1 MIRLFEYRVYRT
13 TEEPVPFC
21 WKVLFVLFML
31 GTLLAMVA
39 VCGSCQPEEEDI
51 GNTGVG
57 EVLPA
62 TIRLEVRGEELMNI
76 ATRDINESVVS
87 NLHILVYNSSGAL
100 IGQKYQT
107 GSSTVTV
114 NTRSAT
120 GCTIY
125 AIANTGKADLFNGY
139 AIHKESYLKSMV
151 YSLTNWDDLGKGTNL
166 LMTGSMKSVNIRA
179 GAQTLSTRL
188 ALTRMVA
195 RVELKIKVKESSG
208 ITITDYSV
216 KNIPACSYYVA
227 RASGDAAQA
236 ATAAHWKES
245 GVIATSGAT
254 SVNKTFYMFENRRGT
269 KSISAQKD
277 KTTANAPAKATY
289 VVVHGLVGSIA
300 VTWTVYL
307 GENNTS
313 DFNIKRNS
321 NYTYNITLNDVAA
334 TDTRVVVD
342 FTGTEDLSS
351 AGTANCYLAKK
362 VNTWYKFK
370 ATVRGNG
377 ATTAALISPTGSALA
392 ANAAISPASA
402 ELVWETNGH
411 GKIIQGVILKDG
423 YVYFKTGPT
432 TEGNAVIAVK
442 DRSGNVLWSWHIWK
456 THFSL
461 AEMPTQT
468 YKTNP
473 RSGMNG
479 LIYSDVL
486 PAKRTLVMMKCDL
499 GAASNAATNNDEV
512 VKTFGLYYQF
522 GRKDPFPTAKN
533 RERRIDNNS
542 ETVDVF
548 DRDGNKLNA
557 ATLRGENYQIMNH
570 FISSSVQ
577 PIISYSIKQPLTFIL
592 CSEDNSFNWIYGAIS
607 QSEAWKVS
615 NRLWGGNLNNETSSK
630 RLDTKFT
637 GKTIYDPCPSGWC
650 MPPQDTWTNFTTSLL
665 DGDRSSNYNIN
676 IASLYNCPIE
686 DQKNYV
692 DGDYSG
698 FVSST
703 GVFGRRY
710 YINGNTG
717 DKAFYPASGYRNGIN
732 GQICDVGASSC
743 AWSSSPVSA
752 DLPQGAC
759 LNTNIAWVYPV
770 SSHSRAN
777 GFPVRCVKET
787 SL

>member
-87 NLHILVYNSSGAL
+87 NLHILVYNSSGEL

-107 GSSTVTV
+107 GSSMVTV

>member
-13 TEEPVPFC
+13 QEEPVPFC

-31 GTLLAMVA
+31 GTLLAMTA
-39 VCGSCQPEEEDI
+39 VCSSCQPEEDMEAIGVEEDQ
-51 GNTGVG
+51 
-57 EVLPA
+57 PA
-62 TIRLEVRGEELMNI
+62 TIRLEVQGEELVNI

-87 NLHILVYNSSGAL
+87 NLHILVYNSSGEL

-377 ATTAALISPTGSALA
+377 AATAALISPTGSALA

-499 GAASNAATNNDEV
+499 GAASNAATNNNEV

-607 QSEAWKVS
+607 QSEAWKAS

-650 MPPQDTWTNFTTSLL
+650 MPPQDTWTNFTTTLL

-692 DGDYSG
+692 DGDNSG

-732 GQICDVGASSC
+732 GQVCDVGASSC
-743 AWSSSPVSA
+743 VWSSSPVSA

-759 LNTNIAWVYPV
+759 LNTNITWVYPV

>member
-13 TEEPVPFC
+13 QEEPVPFC

-31 GTLLAMVA
+31 GTLLAMTA
-39 VCGSCQPEEEDI
+39 VCSSCQPEEDMEAIGVEEDQ
-51 GNTGVG
+51 
-57 EVLPA
+57 PA
-62 TIRLEVRGEELMNI
+62 TIRLEVQGEELVNI

-87 NLHILVYNSSGAL
+87 NLHILVYNSSGEL

-125 AIANTGKADLFNGY
+125 AIANTGKADLFKGY

-188 ALTRMVA
+188 VLTRMVA

-216 KNIPACSYYVA
+216 KNIPSRSYYIA
-227 RASGDAAQA
+227 RASEDAAQA

-245 GVIATSGAT
+245 GVITTSGAT
-254 SVNKTFYMFENRRGT
+254 SVSKTFYMFENRRGT

-289 VVVHGLVGSIA
+289 VVIHGLVGA
-300 VTWTVYL
+300 VTVTWTVYL

-313 DFNIKRNS
+313 DFNIKRNG
-321 NYTYNITLNDVAA
+321 NYTYNITLNDVAV

-377 ATTAALISPTGSALA
+377 AATAALISPTGSALA
-392 ANAAISPASA
+392 ANAAISPAST

-432 TEGNAVIAVK
+432 AEGNAVIAVK

-456 THFSL
+456 THFNL

-479 LIYSDVL
+479 TIYSDVC
-486 PAKRTLVMMKCDL
+486 RQTYT
-499 GAASNAATNNDEV
+499 G
-512 VKTFGLYYQF
+512 Y
-522 GRKDPFPTAKN
+522 
-533 RERRIDNNS
+533 
-542 ETVDVF
+542 
-548 DRDGNKLNA
+548 DG
-557 ATLRGENYQIMNH
+557 M
-570 FISSSVQ
+570 
-577 PIISYSIKQPLTFIL
+577 
-592 CSEDNSFNWIYGAIS
+592 
-607 QSEAWKVS
+607 
-615 NRLWGGNLNNETSSK
+615 
-630 RLDTKFT
+630 
-637 GKTIYDPCPSGWC
+637 
-650 MPPQDTWTNFTTSLL
+650 
-665 DGDRSSNYNIN
+665 
-676 IASLYNCPIE
+676 
-686 DQKNYV
+686 
-692 DGDYSG
+692 
-698 FVSST
+698 
-703 GVFGRRY
+703 
-710 YINGNTG
+710 
-717 DKAFYPASGYRNGIN
+717 
-732 GQICDVGASSC
+732 
-743 AWSSSPVSA
+743 
-752 DLPQGAC
+752 
-759 LNTNIAWVYPV
+759 
-770 SSHSRAN
+770 
-777 GFPVRCVKET
+777 
-787 SL
+787 

>member
-87 NLHILVYNSSGAL
+87 NLHILVYNSSGEL

-402 ELVWETNGH
+402 DLVWETNGH

-557 ATLRGENYQIMNH
+557 ATLRGENYQ
-570 FISSSVQ
+570 
-577 PIISYSIKQPLTFIL
+577 L
-592 CSEDNSFNWIYGAIS
+592 FN
-607 QSEAWKVS
+607 
-615 NRLWGGNLNNETSSK
+615 
-630 RLDTKFT
+630 
-637 GKTIYDPCPSGWC
+637 KT
-650 MPPQDTWTNFTTSLL
+650 
-665 DGDRSSNYNIN
+665 
-676 IASLYNCPIE
+676 A
-686 DQKNYV
+686 V
-692 DGDYSG
+692 D
-698 FVSST
+698 
-703 GVFGRRY
+703 
-710 YINGNTG
+710 
-717 DKAFYPASGYRNGIN
+717 FY
-732 GQICDVGASSC
+732 
-743 AWSSSPVSA
+743 
-752 DLPQGAC
+752 
-759 LNTNIAWVYPV
+759 
-770 SSHSRAN
+770 
-777 GFPVRCVKET
+777 FM
-787 SL
+787 

>member
-1 MIRLFEYRVYRT
+1 MIRLFEYRVYRRQ
-13 TEEPVPFC
+13 EEPVPFC

-31 GTLLAMVA
+31 GTLLAMAA
-39 VCGSCQPEEEDI
+39 VCSSCQPEEDMEAIGVEEDQ
-51 GNTGVG
+51 
-57 EVLPA
+57 PA
-62 TIRLEVRGEELMNI
+62 TIRLEVQGEELVNI

-87 NLHILVYNSSGAL
+87 NLHILVYNSSGEL

-107 GSSTVTV
+107 GSSTVTM

-125 AIANTGKADLFNGY
+125 AVANTGKADLFKGY

-188 ALTRMVA
+188 VLTRMVA

-216 KNIPACSYYVA
+216 KNTPSLSYYIA
-227 RASGDAAQA
+227 RASEDAVQT

-245 GVIATSGAT
+245 GVITTSGAT

-289 VVVHGLVGSIA
+289 VVIHGLVGA
-300 VTWTVYL
+300 VTVTWTVYL

-313 DFNIKRNS
+313 DFNIKRNG
-321 NYTYNITLNDVAA
+321 NYRYDITLNDVAA

-342 FTGTEDLSS
+342 FAGTEDLSS

-377 ATTAALISPTGSALA
+377 AATAALISPTGSALA
-392 ANAAISPASA
+392 ANAAISPAST

-432 TEGNAVIAVK
+432 AEGNAVIAVK

-456 THFSL
+456 THFNL

-473 RSGMNG
+473 RIMNPFLYYNSLTSRN
-479 LIYSDVL
+479 LI
-486 PAKRTLVMMKCDL
+486 MMDRDI
-499 GAASNAATNNDEV
+499 GAADNTASNADAV
-512 VKTFGLYYQF
+512 AKTFGLYYQF
-522 GRKDPFPTAKN
+522 GRKDPFPPLKDKAGNIEIYDTNGTCIGTDEIIGNCVKN
-533 RERRIDNNS
+533 NEI
-542 ETVDVF
+542 
-548 DRDGNKLNA
+548 
-557 ATLRGENYQIMNH
+557 
-570 FISSSVQ
+570 
-577 PIISYSIKQPLTFIL
+577 PSYSVMTTMINYTINHPLTFVTYT
-592 CSEDNSFNWIYGAIS
+592 DGTGNWIYGALLTTS
-607 QSEAWKVS
+607 VCEASDK
-615 NRLWGGNLNNETSSK
+615 LWGSDFNSATTTL
-630 RLDTKFT
+630 LFDTKFT
-637 GKTIYDPCPSGWC
+637 GKTIYDPCPLGWC
-650 MPPQDTWTNFTTSLL
+650 VPPQDTWTNFTTTISE
-665 DGDRSSNYNIN
+665 SATS
-676 IASLYNCPIE
+676 
-686 DQKNYV
+686 
-692 DGDYSG
+692 DYSTEDAS
-698 FVSST
+698 FT
-703 GVFGRRY
+703 TLQQRIRRIGVLCLKMVLRVLRFSAAVF
-710 YINGNTG
+710 I
-717 DKAFYPASGYRNGIN
+717 YPEL
-732 GQICDVGASSC
+732 QE
-743 AWSSSPVSA
+743 
-752 DLPQGAC
+752 
-759 LNTNIAWVYPV
+759 
-770 SSHSRAN
+770 H
-777 GFPVRCVKET
+777 
-787 SL
+787 

>member
-1 MIRLFEYRVYRT
+1 MIKLFEYRVYRT
-13 TEEPVPFC
+13 QEEPVPFC

-31 GTLLAMVA
+31 GTLLAMTA
-39 VCGSCQPEEEDI
+39 VCSSCQPEEDMEAIGAEED
-51 GNTGVG
+51 
-57 EVLPA
+57 LPA
-62 TIRLEVRGEELMNI
+62 TIRLEVQGEELVNI

-87 NLHILVYNSSGAL
+87 NLHILVYNSLGEL

-125 AIANTGKADLFNGY
+125 AVANTGKADLFKGY

-166 LMTGSMKSVNIRA
+166 LMTGSMKSVNIKA

-188 ALTRMVA
+188 VLTRMVA

-216 KNIPACSYYVA
+216 KNIPSRSYYIA
-227 RASGDAAQA
+227 RASEDAVQT

-245 GVIATSGAT
+245 GVIAASGAT
-254 SVNKTFYMFENRRGT
+254 SVSKTFYMFENRRGT

-289 VVVHGLVGSIA
+289 VVIHGLVGA
-300 VTWTVYL
+300 VTVTWTVYL

-313 DFNIKRNS
+313 DFNIKRNG
-321 NYTYNITLNDVAA
+321 NYTYNITLNDIAA

-342 FTGTEDLSS
+342 FAGTEDLSS

-377 ATTAALISPTGSALA
+377 AATAALISPTGSALA

-432 TEGNAVIAVK
+432 AEGNAVIAVK

-456 THFSL
+456 THFNL
-461 AEMPTQT
+461 AEMPAQT

-479 LIYSDVL
+479 TIYSDVL
-486 PAKRTLVMMKCDL
+486 PAKRTLVMMECDL

-512 VKTFGLYYQF
+512 VRTFGLYYQF

-557 ATLRGENYQIMNH
+557 ATLRGEKYQVMNRTV
-570 FISSSVQ
+570 SSSVQ
-577 PIISYSIKQPLTFIL
+577 SIISYSIKQPLTFIL
-592 CSEDNSFNWIYGAIS
+592 CSEDNSYNWIYGAIS
-607 QSEAWKVS
+607 QSEAWKAS

-650 MPPQDTWTNFTTSLL
+650 MPPQDTWTNFTTTLL
-665 DGDRSSNYNIN
+665 DGDRNSNYNIN
-676 IASLYNCPIE
+676 IASLYNCPVE
-686 DQKNYV
+686 DLKNYV
-692 DGDYSG
+692 DGDNSG

-732 GQICDVGASSC
+732 GQVCDVGASSC

-759 LNTNIAWVYPV
+759 LNTNITWVYPV

>member
-13 TEEPVPFC
+13 QEEPVPFC

-31 GTLLAMVA
+31 GTLLAMTA
-39 VCGSCQPEEEDI
+39 VCSSCQPEEDMEAIGAEED
-51 GNTGVG
+51 
-57 EVLPA
+57 LPA
-62 TIRLEVRGEELMNI
+62 TIRLEVQGEELVNI

-87 NLHILVYNSSGAL
+87 NLHILVYNSSGEL

-125 AIANTGKADLFNGY
+125 AIANTGKADLFKGY

-166 LMTGSMKSVNIRA
+166 LMTGSMKSVNIKA
-179 GAQTLSTRL
+179 GAQTLATSL

-216 KNIPACSYYVA
+216 KNIPSRSYYIA
-227 RASGDAAQA
+227 RASEDAVQT

-245 GVIATSGAT
+245 GVIAASGAT
-254 SVNKTFYMFENRRGT
+254 SVSKTFYMFENRRGT

-289 VVVHGLVGSIA
+289 VVIHGLVGA
-300 VTWTVYL
+300 VTVTWTVYL

-313 DFNIKRNS
+313 DFNIKRNG

-342 FTGTEDLSS
+342 FAGTEDLSS

-377 ATTAALISPTGSALA
+377 AATAALISPTGSALA

-432 TEGNAVIAVK
+432 AEGNAVIAVK
-442 DRSGNVLWSWHIWK
+442 DRSSNVLWSWHIWK
-456 THFSL
+456 THFNL
-461 AEMPTQT
+461 AEMPAQT

-473 RSGMNG
+473 RIMNASLYYNG
-479 LIYSDVL
+479 LVSRNLIMMDRNVGAEAEILYNSDT
-486 PAKRTLVMMKCDL
+486 KEKTLSL
-499 GAASNAATNNDEV
+499 
-512 VKTFGLYYQF
+512 FYQF
-522 GRKDPFPTAKN
+522 GRKDPFPAGKN
-533 RERRIDNNS
+533 KTGEISIYDK
-542 ETVDVF
+542 
-548 DRDGNKLNA
+548 DGNHLDEPA
-557 ATLRGENYQIMNH
+557 LREGNYVKMNSS
-570 FISSSVQ
+570 ISKETAS
-577 PIISYSIKQPLTFIL
+577 IIAYTIAHPLTFIL
-592 CSEDNSFNWIYGAIS
+592 YDMADVNAEYIPSYNWIYGGYP
-607 QSEAWKVS
+607 QETAWKAS
-615 NRLWGGNLNNETSSK
+615 NNLWGGDVNGVSSLA
-630 RLDTKFT
+630 LDTKFIQ
-637 GKTIYDPCPSGWC
+637 KTIYDPCPLGWH
-650 MPPQDTWTNFTTSLL
+650 MPPQDVWTNFTTTNTGEIPPML
-665 DGDRSSNYNIN
+665 DYNTTIPTY
-676 IASLYNCPIE
+676 YNSPIE
-686 DQKNYV
+686 DKINV
-692 DGDYSG
+692 TVESG
-698 FVSST
+698 GYFNTPVYGRRFFISST
-703 GVFGRRY
+703 SGEQ
-710 YINGNTG
+710 
-717 DKAFYPASGYRNGIN
+717 AFYPAVGYRYGGN
-732 GQICDVGASSC
+732 GQVYNIGYYCCV
-743 AWSSSPVSA
+743 WSSSPYDSSSSFA
-752 DLPQGAC
+752 HYLGAI
-759 LNTNIAWVYPV
+759 NEGVGPTTAAGRG
-770 SSHSRAN
+770 H
-777 GFPVRCVKET
+777 GFPVRCIKET
-787 SL
+787 P

>member
-13 TEEPVPFC
+13 QEEPVPFC

-31 GTLLAMVA
+31 GTLLAMTA
-39 VCGSCQPEEEDI
+39 VCSSCQPEEDMEAIGVEEDQ
-51 GNTGVG
+51 
-57 EVLPA
+57 PA
-62 TIRLEVRGEELMNI
+62 TIRLEVQGEELVNI

-87 NLHILVYNSSGAL
+87 NLHILVYNSSGEL

-125 AIANTGKADLFNGY
+125 AIANTGKADLFKGY

-188 ALTRMVA
+188 VLTRMVA

-216 KNIPACSYYVA
+216 KNIPSRSYYIA
-227 RASGDAAQA
+227 RASEDAAQA

-245 GVIATSGAT
+245 GVITTSGAT
-254 SVNKTFYMFENRRGT
+254 SVSKTFYMFENRRGT

-289 VVVHGLVGSIA
+289 VVIHGLVGA
-300 VTWTVYL
+300 VTVTWTVYL

-313 DFNIKRNS
+313 DFNIKRNG
-321 NYTYNITLNDVAA
+321 NYTYNITLNDVAV

-377 ATTAALISPTGSALA
+377 AATAALISPTGSALA
-392 ANAAISPASA
+392 ANAAISPAST

-432 TEGNAVIAVK
+432 AEGNAVIAVK

-456 THFSL
+456 THFNL

-479 LIYSDVL
+479 TIYSDVL
-486 PAKRTLVMMKCDL
+486 PAKRILVMMECDL
-499 GAASNAATNNDEV
+499 GAASNAATNNNEV

-522 GRKDPFPTAKN
+522 WA
-533 RERRIDNNS
+533 
-542 ETVDVF
+542 
-548 DRDGNKLNA
+548 
-557 ATLRGENYQIMNH
+557 
-570 FISSSVQ
+570 
-577 PIISYSIKQPLTFIL
+577 
-592 CSEDNSFNWIYGAIS
+592 
-607 QSEAWKVS
+607 
-615 NRLWGGNLNNETSSK
+615 
-630 RLDTKFT
+630 
-637 GKTIYDPCPSGWC
+637 
-650 MPPQDTWTNFTTSLL
+650 
-665 DGDRSSNYNIN
+665 
-676 IASLYNCPIE
+676 
-686 DQKNYV
+686 
-692 DGDYSG
+692 
-698 FVSST
+698 
-703 GVFGRRY
+703 
-710 YINGNTG
+710 
-717 DKAFYPASGYRNGIN
+717 
-732 GQICDVGASSC
+732 
-743 AWSSSPVSA
+743 
-752 DLPQGAC
+752 
-759 LNTNIAWVYPV
+759 
-770 SSHSRAN
+770 
-777 GFPVRCVKET
+777 
-787 SL
+787 

>member
-87 NLHILVYNSSGAL
+87 NLHILVYNSSGEL

-692 DGDYSG
+692 DSDYSG